1 MSKFK
6 LHTSING
13 HPVGEVITVSDRA
26 DSIFEKYGERVE
38 LEEAPE
44 NKAIQTAPEHKS
56 KGRKPNK
63 AK

>member
-1 MSKFK
+1 MSVFK
-6 LHTSING
+6 LHKPVNG
-13 HPVGEVITVSDRA
+13 FKAGETVTIHERYDFV
-26 DSIFEKYGERVE
+26 FEKYGERVE